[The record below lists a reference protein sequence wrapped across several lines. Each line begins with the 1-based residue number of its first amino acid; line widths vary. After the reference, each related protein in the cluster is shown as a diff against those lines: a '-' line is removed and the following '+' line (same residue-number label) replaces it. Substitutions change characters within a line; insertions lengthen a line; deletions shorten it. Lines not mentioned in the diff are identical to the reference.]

1 MAKTYDQQAA
11 DSARPRHRFTVDQ
24 YHRMIEAGILDE
36 YDRVELIGG
45 EIVEMSAMGARHAAS
60 DSQLSRRLDRL
71 LGDRVS
77 IRVQLPLTIPG
88 YDEPEPDVDVCRF
101 REDEYALAHPT
112 PSDALIVIEVSDSTL
127 GYDAGE
133 KLRIYAEA
141 GIPEAWVVDL
151 TRGGDAIYRHS
162 DPDSGKYRTVVRF
175 GRGEEI
181 ASTIFPNLA
190 LSVDSVLGQ
199 RPHSGPVSD

>member
-1 MAKTYDQQAA
+1 MAKTYNRGAA
-11 DSARPRHRFTVDQ
+11 ESARSRHRFTVDE

-60 DSQLSRRLDRL
+60 VSQLSRRLYRL
-71 LGDRVS
+71 LGDQVS

-88 YDEPEPDVDVCRF
+88 YDEPEPDVAVCRF

-112 PSDALIVIEVSDSTL
+112 SSDALIAIEVSDSTL
-127 GYDAGE
+127 SYDAGE
-133 KLRIYAEA
+133 KLGIYARA
-141 GIPEAWVVDL
+141 AIPEVWIVDL

-162 DPDSGKYRTVVRF
+162 DPDSGRYRTVVRF
-175 GRGEEI
+175 VRGEDI
-181 ASTIFPNLA
+181 TSALFPNLA
-190 LSVDSVLGQ
+190 LSVGSVLG
-199 RPHSGPVSD
+199 PNLPALPG